1 MKNMNNLH
9 STTTSMTSMFG
20 ATVMNHLKGLAFA
33 VAAVASVA
41 TAGCGEAIEI
51 NRVGPNVVEKGLFT
65 GEWHFKT
72 TVVDKQFHN
81 DQVFIGL
88 EGGLERVR
96 WEITETQLVAHRS
109 YERIPGSDP
118 SNPGDQ
124 NVLAAFPITKHFD
137 IRRGYN
143 PVNGVENNVLEENDY
158 DRVWWEREFM
168 RVDWSKNVAATYDLS
183 GTPPSPCYEDSDC
196 GVGGSCSARDGDV
209 GECQGGGSVFVNH
222 NAGNDPTYPW
232 RVRVGEDYIETTIDA
247 LVKPDPY
254 VCYYL
259 DSLSPCNA
267 ANVKMKMSFRKL
279 DPAND
284 YVALDYPDFTSPR
297 LGELARADNGEPIF
311 SSVPTTDN
319 ELVPRICTTDE
330 TGPTNKATFNVVE
343 QGGTTRMCNSDPFR
357 GDAANGITCTAI
369 EATCANAE
377 ELWFRAGPEDVGIT
391 CDPSEHDPDDCFKF
405 TLPVFSRFGFFRT
418 DRFVEDRENGWTLT
432 GRERLINRWNI
443 WEKSHDDDGNVLPF
457 AARTP
462 KPIIYYLNPGFPV
475 TLIDSVKE
483 LEADWDTTFRSA
495 VASAQGK
502 KISDIT
508 TQMVELRI
516 NDCNIENVNTFAAD
530 NDLRDALNE
539 NGIDEVAY
547 GNLENAC
554 AVLEFETLK
563 RRANDETA
571 AVFTWQQL
579 GDLRYSFLNWTT
591 KPELA
596 GPLGYGPSAADPVTG
611 EIISANANLYGAS
624 LDVYANWG
632 ADIVQLLN
640 GELTTDDIIN
650 GTHVREH
657 VEAVRNRWNE
667 KIPKDQVAGF
677 IKLFDNRTRFM
688 SDSQY
693 YKQVPLT
700 SINSNLD
707 ILKES
712 GIEEQYLV
720 TGETLRMFGQ
730 DPQAQREGR
739 MSDRLLETARPSTWL
754 RTQIPEEARMMSDPL
769 ADGDDATTIFG
780 NPTTLGVAGKTDEL
794 ADYLGR
800 KNFCF
805 LAQQV
810 EPAVA
815 DLATRLKDAGL
826 SREEMVQSIRAKIFV
841 AVTAHELGHTFGL
854 RHNFEGSADAL
865 NFFPEFWDVS
875 GDDLDDEHKHL
886 SAKSDKNADG
896 LPSKSELA
904 YSSIMDY
911 HQHFNSDF
919 AGIGLYDKAAIKMGY
934 AEMVEIFD
942 EGEVNGQFVAR
953 DWLGSMFILD
963 PYSLPYLVGGTT
975 DSVTGGST
983 ADEKIN
989 GEYTNVLNDYEAG
1002 DEYALLDIQNNA
1014 GIAPNAANLYRRR
1027 DIPFRDFMRNEVL
1040 RLAYVGG
1047 YDNVS
1052 GLQNAGLLDDDG
1064 RAPKYAVPYS
1074 FCPDIYAWGGSLTC
1088 NRYDMGI
1095 TSEEIVTNAG
1105 QMYEFYHP
1113 FDAFRRERV
1122 LNPFYSWPASYM
1134 NRLYSRTYQPML
1146 NAFRYFYYYRRGSIR
1161 VFPAVQDWSTA
1172 ALIGMNFFT
1181 RVLQTPD
1188 VGTYCKDSTE
1198 TYLPQGSA
1206 QLGGNCDAP
1215 LELNIGQGREFN
1227 SSWDNEYDF
1236 RPVNIGN
1243 YWDKVLAIQSLTDS
1257 DAFFFRDFSSFT
1269 NRGAFSIG
1277 YYRVFQPEML
1287 KLFGGLIRGDASSF
1301 TPRVVEQDGELK
1313 INYQPFITT
1322 DIYGEPIEPDPA
1334 LQAGNAII
1342 PAQSFQMRYYATVLG
1357 MVNLSSTLDQT
1368 MDFASRARVVI
1379 AGSSSDPTYNNPD
1392 LDILDFTDPT
1402 SGVIYRS
1409 AAVDGTENSIGYKV
1423 LEDAKVLAEGD
1434 WAAARTA
1441 LDAAEAG
1448 VDTAAIDNARRE
1460 FLIQDAKLQEKTQI
1474 IDFMVLI
1481 GNIFEYPG

>member
-1 MKNMNNLH
+1 MKNMNNLF
-9 STTTSMTSMFG
+9 STTNMNSTNSMFG
-20 ATVMNHLKGLAFA
+20 AVMNHVSKLALA
-33 VAAVASVA
+33 VAAVA
-41 TAGCGEAIEI
+41 TTGCGEAIEI
-51 NRVGPNVVEKGLFT
+51 SRVGPNVVDKAIFA
-65 GEWHFKT
+65 GEWHYRST
-72 TVVDKQFHN
+72 IVDKEFHT
-81 DQVFIGL
+81 DMVFIGY
-88 EGGLERVR
+88 EGSLERVR
-96 WEITETQLVAHRS
+96 WEITEGLLVAHRS
-109 YERIPGSDP
+109 YEKIPGSDP
-118 SNPGDQ
+118 TNPGDQ
-124 NVLAAFPITKHFD
+124 NVIAAFRIQKHFD

-143 PVNGVENNVLEENDY
+143 AVNGVENNILEENDY
-158 DRVWWEREFM
+158 DRAWYDREFM
-168 RVDWSKNVAATYDLS
+168 RVDWSTNVAATYDLS
-183 GTPPSPCYEDSDC
+183 GFY
-196 GVGGSCSARDGDV
+196 GAGL
-209 GECQGGGSVFVNH
+209 NH
-222 NAGNDPTYPW
+222 NANNDPKYPW
-232 RVRVGEDYIETTIDA
+232 KVRISDDYIETTIDSA
-247 LVKPDPY
+247 EMADPWL
-254 VCYYL
+254 CYYL
-259 DSLSPCNA
+259 DPLSPCNA
-267 ANVKMKMSFRKL
+267 AMVKQKMSFKKI

-284 YVALDYPDFTSPR
+284 YVPLDYPDFTIPR
-297 LGELARADNGEPIF
+297 LGELARADNGQPIF

-319 ELVPRICTTDE
+319 QLVPRICTTDE
-330 TGPTNKATFNVVE
+330 TGPANKAKFKVVE
-343 QGGTTRMCNSDPFR
+343 QGGTTRMCNTDAFR
-357 GDAANGITCTAI
+357 GDEANGVECTEI

-377 ELWFRAGPEDVGIT
+377 ELWFRSGPEDVGIT
-391 CDPSEHDPDDCFKF
+391 CDPSQHDPDDCFRF

-418 DRFVEDRENGWTLT
+418 DRFVEDRENGWTYT

-443 WEKSHDDDGNVLPF
+443 WENSRAEDGSPLPF
-457 AARTP
+457 AERTP
-462 KPIIYYLNPGFPV
+462 KTIVYYLNPGFPV
-475 TLIDSVKE
+475 TLMPAVDA
-483 LEADWDTTFRSA
+483 LEADWDTAFRSA
-495 VASAQGK
+495 VAAAQGK
-502 KISDIT
+502 KLADV
-508 TQMVELRI
+508 TQQMIELRI
-516 NDCNIENVNTFAAD
+516 NDCNIDNVNEFAKEH
-530 NDLRDALNE
+530 DLRDALTE

-554 AVLEFETLK
+554 AVLEFESKK
-563 RRANDETA
+563 RVERGDTNHP
-571 AVFTWQQL
+571 VFTWQQL

-591 KPELA
+591 KPEMA
-596 GPLGYGPSAADPVTG
+596 GPLGYGPSAADPITG

-632 ADIVQLLN
+632 ADIVQLIN
-640 GELTTDDIIN
+640 GDLTTEDIIN

-657 VEAVRNRWNE
+657 VEAVRNRWSE
-667 KIPKDQVAGF
+667 KIPQDQVTGF

-688 SDSQY
+688 SDEQY
-693 YKQVPLT
+693 YQKIPLT

-720 TGETLRMFGQ
+720 TGETLRMFGH
-730 DPQAQREGR
+730 DPQAQHEGR
-739 MSDRLLETARPSTWL
+739 ISERLVDTARPSSWL
-754 RTQIPEEARMMSDPL
+754 RTPIPDEAMAMMDPT
-769 ADGDDATTIFG
+769 ASGDDQRMPVG
-780 NPTTLGVAGKTDEL
+780 DPTTLGVAGKTDEL

-815 DLATRLKDAGL
+815 NLAERLKDEGL
-826 SREEMVQSIRAKIFV
+826 SREEMVQRIREQIFI

-854 RHNFEGSADAL
+854 RHNFEGSADPM

-875 GDDLDDEHKHL
+875 GDDLDEDHKHY
-886 SAKSDKNADG
+886 SAKGTTDKA
-896 LPSKSELA
+896 ELA

-911 HQHFNSDF
+911 HQRFNSDF

-934 AEMVEIFD
+934 GEMVEIFD

-953 DWLGSMFILD
+953 DWLGSIFILD

-1002 DEYALLDIQNNA
+1002 NEYALLDIQNNA
-1014 GIAPNAANLYRRR
+1014 GIAPNAANLYKRR
-1027 DIPFRDFMRNEVL
+1027 DIPFRDYMRNEVL

-1047 YDNVS
+1047 YDNVE

-1088 NRYDMGI
+1088 NRYDMGV
-1095 TSEEIVTNAG
+1095 TSQEIVTNAG

-1122 LNPFYSWPASYM
+1122 LNPFYSWPAAYM

-1161 VFPAVQDWSTA
+1161 VFPAVQDWSSA

-1188 VGTYCKDSTE
+1188 TGTYCKDATD
-1198 TYLPQGSA
+1198 TYVPSA
-1206 QLGGNCDAP
+1206 TPALGGDCTDP
-1215 LELNIGQGREFN
+1215 IELGIGQGREFN

-1236 RPVNIGN
+1236 RPINIGN

-1287 KLFGGLIRGDASSF
+1287 QLFGGLIRGDASSF
-1301 TPRVVEQDGELK
+1301 TPRVVEDPEAPGTLK

-1334 LQAGNAII
+1334 LQAGNAIV
-1342 PAQSFQMRYYATVLG
+1342 PAQSFQMRYFATVLG

-1368 MDFASRARVVI
+1368 MDFATRSRVVI
-1379 AGSSSDPTYNNPD
+1379 AGSASDPTVNNPD
-1392 LDILDFTDPT
+1392 VEIIDFTDPT

-1409 AAVDGTENSIGYKV
+1409 SAVDGTDNSIGYKV

-1434 WAAARTA
+1434 WAAARAA

-1448 VDTAAIDNARRE
+1448 ADQTAIDNARRE